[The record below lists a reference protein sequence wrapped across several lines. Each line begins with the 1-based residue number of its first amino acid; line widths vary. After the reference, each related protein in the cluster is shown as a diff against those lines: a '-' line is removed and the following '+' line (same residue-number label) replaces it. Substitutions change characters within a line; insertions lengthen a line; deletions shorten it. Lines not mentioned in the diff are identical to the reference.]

1 MIDKNLVSYVS
12 QNLNKGFSIQ
22 SIQSILINQGY
33 PPQNVYDTINY
44 VTKVS
49 PNTSQESLPQKS
61 SKKIWP
67 FIGTPIG
74 IIVIGLIIFLFIGS
88 SKTISDDE
96 FSQGTNFELKEN
108 KEVKFVLDDEQ
119 HTIKVNSVSSDSVN
133 LIIQSDSVQVD
144 IKIGEEKRFD
154 LGGDGFYDIQIK
166 LNNIKKGVPELYI
179 KKIHESICTE
189 NWDCEDWSSCSEQ
202 GSQTRTCTDLNSC
215 GTTKNKPSITQS
227 CTYTESCFENW
238 SCTNW
243 TCVGTGPS
251 NQELGIL
258 TRTCVDLNNC
268 SQIIK
273 NETSFSCYLPP
284 VSPENPS
291 ECVNIEDSDE
301 KDECYRDSAEDVSI
315 CENIIDLRIRE
326 QCYSNVAEIKGDLS
340 ICEKISDSDNKDICY
355 ANVAVVQDD
364 LAICDMILSD
374 ERWYC
379 YYFIALNREDVSIC
393 ETIEDQNIKNI
404 CHNAFN

>member
-189 NWDCEDWSSCSEQ
+189 NW
-202 GSQTRTCTDLNSC
+202 
-215 GTTKNKPSITQS
+215 
-227 CTYTESCFENW
+227 

-326 QCYSNVAEIKGDLS
+326 QCYSNVA
-340 ICEKISDSDNKDICY
+340 
-355 ANVAVVQDD
+355 
-364 LAICDMILSD
+364 
-374 ERWYC
+374 
-379 YYFIALNREDVSIC
+379 
-393 ETIEDQNIKNI
+393 
-404 CHNAFN
+404 